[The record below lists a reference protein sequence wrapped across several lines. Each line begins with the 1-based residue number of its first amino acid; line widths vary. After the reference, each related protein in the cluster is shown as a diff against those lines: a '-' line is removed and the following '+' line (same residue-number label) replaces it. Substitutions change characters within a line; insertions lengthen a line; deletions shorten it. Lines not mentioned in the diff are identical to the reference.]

1 MLIITGP
8 TAAGKNTVA
17 MQLARQRGRCAVVDF
32 DLVRRMFVQPHE
44 PPWAGEEGRAQ
55 QVLGVHQVCS
65 LAEGFVAAGWE
76 VIILDV
82 LSDMTADIY
91 YLRLGRFLPR
101 VVQLLPTFSELSRRF
116 HERGPV
122 LTEEELKVVYEEQIE
137 YTKYDLRIDNT
148 RLEPQEVAS
157 QVASWLSKLS

>member
-1 MLIITGP
+1 MLILTGP

-17 MQLARQRGRCAVVDF
+17 ALLAAQRERCAIVDF
-32 DLVRRMFVQPHE
+32 DLVRKMFVQPHQ

-55 QVLGVHQVCS
+55 QMLGVHQVCS
-65 LAEGFVAAGWE
+65 LAASFSEAGWE

-82 LSDMTADIY
+82 LSNETAELY
-91 YLRLGRFLPR
+91 HRLLQHFSPKIA
-101 VVQLLPTFSELSRRF
+101 QLLPTYSELGKRF

-122 LTEEELKVVYEEQIE
+122 LAEDELKMVYEQQSK

-148 RLEPQEVAS
+148 SLEPQEVVTQLTS
-157 QVASWLSKLS
+157 LLGG